1 MEEIVSLKPLI
12 TNDAV
17 VFGILMALLM
27 AIFYTAEQARFK
39 KFYSVVPA
47 LLLCYFLPSLFN
59 TLGIIS
65 PAWLDLEAAL
75 SALAQEGYVPAAPM
89 SSCMTSSTGWRRS
102 TYRSTSLRP
111 LPAVRGSISWLP
123 AFCFPPV

>member
-27 AIFYTAEQARFK
+27 AILYTAEQPRFK

-59 TLGIIS
+59 TLGHYFTC
-65 PAWLDLEAAL
+65 
-75 SALAQEGYVPAAPM
+75 LA
-89 SSCMTSSTGWRRS
+89 
-102 TYRSTSLRP
+102 RP
-111 LPAVRGSISWLP
+111 
-123 AFCFPPV
+123 